1 MKPFSIAGVQMQV
14 SASHSNVPVMKHQID
29 VMMAVYPWVQM
40 VMFSELCNYGPLTY
54 NAMEFPNSTEDE
66 FREVAKKY
74 GIWLIPGSMFEKK
87 GELIYNTAS
96 VINPEGEIV
105 GRYRKMFPFYPYESG
120 VTGGDQFLIFDVPE
134 IGRFGLSICY
144 DMWFPETSRT
154 LAVNGVEVILHP
166 TLTATIDRDI
176 ELAIAQATA
185 ATNQC
190 FVFDING
197 LGDGG
202 TGRSIVCGPDGR
214 VMHQAS
220 TGPELIPIE
229 IDIERVQRSREM
241 GVLRLGQPLKSFR
254 ERKVDFTIYD
264 KTQRHPYLDS
274 LGDLIKPS
282 RLKLL
287 KNVLQTP
294 VDPEEINIA
303 HNENEIKK
311 SGI

>member
-1 MKPFSIAGVQMQV
+1 
-14 SASHSNVPVMKHQID
+14 
-29 VMMAVYPWVQM
+29 
-40 VMFSELCNYGPLTY
+40 
-54 NAMEFPNSTEDE
+54 
-66 FREVAKKY
+66 
-74 GIWLIPGSMFEKK
+74 
-87 GELIYNTAS
+87 
-96 VINPEGEIV
+96 
-105 GRYRKMFPFYPYESG
+105 
-120 VTGGDQFLIFDVPE
+120 
-134 IGRFGLSICY
+134 
-144 DMWFPETSRT
+144 MWFPETSRT

-303 HNENEIKK
+303 HNEN
-311 SGI
+311 